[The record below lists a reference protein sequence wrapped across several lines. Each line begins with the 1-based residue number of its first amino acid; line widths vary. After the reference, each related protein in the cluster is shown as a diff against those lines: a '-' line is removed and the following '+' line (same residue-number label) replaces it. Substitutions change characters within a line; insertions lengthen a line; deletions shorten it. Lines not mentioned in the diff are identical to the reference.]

1 MTQKIKQYKN
11 LILVAVAILLI
22 IGVIASDPLG
32 YMAGRRHQRALIQ
45 NQIAVE
51 KAEAEKQIAI
61 IRAQTDAEL
70 ERIRNGQTVA
80 ETEEETITEIVVS
93 ETAEETE

>member
-1 MTQKIKQYKN
+1 MIEKVKQYKN
-11 LILVAVAILLI
+11 LILIAVAILLI
-22 IGVIASDPLG
+22 IGIITSDPLG
-32 YMAGRRHQRALIQ
+32 YVAERRHQRALIQ

-80 ETEEETITEIVVS
+80 ETEEETAAEVVIS